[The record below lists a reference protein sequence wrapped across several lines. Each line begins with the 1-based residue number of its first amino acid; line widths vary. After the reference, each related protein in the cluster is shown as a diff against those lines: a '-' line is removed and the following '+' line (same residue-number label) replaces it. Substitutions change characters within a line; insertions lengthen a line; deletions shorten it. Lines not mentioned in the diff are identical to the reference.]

1 MDALSEKTKCP
12 VDRIFSRL
20 EEELMTEDLIVNLQE
35 VSRVYHMGEVDVH
48 ALRGVDLQV
57 KRGEAIAIMGPS
69 GSGKTTLL
77 NLIGAL
83 DRPTSGNVMIDGVD
97 ITKMTEKQL
106 TKIRRDKIS
115 FVFQF
120 FNLLPVLTA
129 YENVELPLLIAG
141 VEEDAR
147 KERVD
152 YLLELVGLTDRA
164 EHRPDELSGG
174 EQQRVAI
181 SRALAKPPESTSSVV
196 VLADEPTGDLD
207 QVTGENVMKHLVK
220 LTKGEGGTLITVTHD
235 PEAADRMDKVYTI
248 RDGAIT
254 DVK

>member
-1 MDALSEKTKCP
+1 
-12 VDRIFSRL
+12 
-20 EEELMTEDLIVNLQE
+20 
-35 VSRVYHMGEVDVH
+35 MGEIEVA
-48 ALRGVDLQV
+48 ALRGVTLQV
-57 KRGEAIAIMGPS
+57 KPGEAIGIMGPS

-83 DRPTSGNVMIDGVD
+83 DRPTSGTVSIDGID
-97 ITKMTEKQL
+97 ITSMKENEL
-106 TKIRRDKIS
+106 TRIRRNKIS

-141 VEEDAR
+141 VEEETR

-152 YLLELVGLTDRA
+152 YLLEIVGLSERA
-164 EHRPDELSGG
+164 DHRPDELSGG

-181 SRALAKPPESTSSVV
+181 ARALAKPPEETRSIV

-207 QVTGENVMKHLVK
+207 TQTGEEIMRVLLD
-220 LTKGEGGTLITVTHD
+220 LTKKEGGTLLVVTHD
-235 PEAADRMDKVYTI
+235 PDVGAKMDRVYNM
-248 RDGAIT
+248 RDGKI
-254 DVK
+254 VNNE

>member
-1 MDALSEKTKCP
+1 MNNDKI
-12 VDRIFSRL
+12 VD
-20 EEELMTEDLIVNLQE
+20 LQS
-35 VSRVYHMGEVDVH
+35 VSRVYKMGEIEVH
-48 ALRGVDLQV
+48 ALRGVSLGI
-57 KRGEAIAIMGPS
+57 KRGQAIGIMGPS

-83 DRPTSGNVMIDGVD
+83 DRPTTGTVVIDDVD
-97 ITKMTEKQL
+97 ITNMSESQL
-106 TKIRRDKIS
+106 TTVRRDKIS
-115 FVFQF
+115 YVFQF

-152 YLLELVGLTDRA
+152 HLISLVGLAERA

-174 EQQRVAI
+174 EQQRIAI
-181 SRALAKPPESTSSVV
+181 ARALAKPKGSASSIV

-207 QVTGENVMKHLVK
+207 YNTGQEILDILVS

-235 PEAADRMDKVYTI
+235 PEVGEQMDHVYRM
-248 RDGAIT
+248 RDGQLENPQ
-254 DVK
+254 

>member
-1 MDALSEKTKCP
+1 MEGFSLSTRP
-12 VDRIFSRL
+12 IV
-20 EEELMTEDLIVNLQE
+20 ELHDVCK
-35 VSRVYHMGEVDVH
+35 VYSLGEVQVH
-48 ALRGVDLQV
+48 ALRGVSLTIEP
-57 KRGEAIAIMGPS
+57 GEAIAIMGPS

-83 DRPTSGNVMIDGVD
+83 DRPSSGCVIIDGTD
-97 ITKMTEKQL
+97 ITALPESEL
-106 TKIRRDKIS
+106 TRIRREKIS

-141 VEEDAR
+141 IEAAAR
-147 KERVD
+147 RERVKH
-152 YLLELVGLTDRA
+152 LLELVGLSDRA

-181 SRALAKPPESTSSVV
+181 ARALAKPRADGGSIV

-207 QVTGENVMKHLVK
+207 THTGNEVMEVLIQ
-220 LTKGEGGTLITVTHD
+220 LTREEGGTLIVVTHD
-235 PEAADRMDKVYTI
+235 PDVGKRLGRVYRM
-248 RDGAIT
+248 RDGMVEGI
-254 DVK
+254 DSG